1 MRAFRLYS
9 FGFDGL
15 AICDLP
21 NPEPGPNQVLVELK
35 AASLN
40 FRDLMMVKGL
50 YDKNQPLPM
59 TPFSDGSGVVVA
71 VGDAVKT
78 IQVGDRVAGAFMQGW
93 VEGPYNRPKSQTALG
108 GSLPGTLATHIL
120 LAEAGT
126 VVIPDS
132 LSFEEAAT
140 LPCAGVTAWNAL
152 FGEKQLRPGES
163 VLVQGTGG
171 VSIFALQFASA
182 AGARVIVTSS
192 SDDKLQ
198 RAKELGAWK
207 TINYRSSPNWG
218 AEARK
223 LTDGGVDCVVEV
235 GGAGTLRQSLDAIR
249 FGGRIEMIGVLS
261 GASGEIP
268 TPLILHKGAHIRGI
282 YVGSVEM
289 FKEVNRSIETT
300 LVKPQIGAIFPF
312 EKAIEALELMESA
325 GHFGKIVV
333 AI

>member
-1 MRAFRLYS
+1 
-9 FGFDGL
+9 
-15 AICDLP
+15 
-21 NPEPGPNQVLVELK
+21 
-35 AASLN
+35 
-40 FRDLMMVKGL
+40 
-50 YDKNQPLPM
+50 
-59 TPFSDGSGVVVA
+59 
-71 VGDAVKT
+71 
-78 IQVGDRVAGAFMQGW
+78 
-93 VEGPYNRPKSQTALG
+93 
-108 GSLPGTLATHIL
+108 
-120 LAEAGT
+120 
-126 VVIPDS
+126 
-132 LSFEEAAT
+132 
-140 LPCAGVTAWNAL
+140 
-152 FGEKQLRPGES
+152 LRPGES